1 MPSPF
6 HGRVPGLREAEQV
19 PGSRREVTGQVWLQ
33 VTSSSARGRS
43 EVSVGQDRAVSV
55 GGEAGRLLCRR
66 ELLWP
71 GAGRA
76 VAWEGPLEGVPDAAH
91 PCCRPLAFLPAAPP
105 GTHPPRR
112 SSEPSSHTGR
122 GCGDLRDAVSVSSS
136 AASRQHTLSPPRPP
150 TAVWPAQRV
159 PPPSSTRP
167 PQPHRSAGPTSC
179 RDVSLLL
186 TPPDPPLPLPR

>member
-6 HGRVPGLREAEQV
+6 HGRVPGLGEAEQV
-19 PGSRREVTGQVWLQ
+19 PGSRREVTGQVRLQ

-76 VAWEGPLEGVPDAAH
+76 VAWEGPPEGVPDAAH

-105 GTHPPRR
+105 TPAPTPP
-112 SSEPSSHTGR
+112 
-122 GCGDLRDAVSVSSS
+122 DA
-136 AASRQHTLSPPRPP
+136 ALSPPR
-150 TAVWPAQRV
+150 TPAAAAGTFVTRS
-159 PPPSSTRP
+159 PSP
-167 PQPHRSAGPTSC
+167 
-179 RDVSLLL
+179 LLL
-186 TPPDPPLPLPR
+186 HPGSTHCPRRGRRQPCGQPSGSLHLHRPGRLSHTALRAPLPAGTFLFS

>member
-1 MPSPF
+1 M
-6 HGRVPGLREAEQV
+6 
-19 PGSRREVTGQVWLQ
+19 PGSRREVTGQVRLQ

-43 EVSVGQDRAVSV
+43 EVSVGQDRAVSGR
-55 GGEAGRLLCRR
+55 GGRQAALQAGVAVARSRAGGRLGGPSGRCSGCRAP
-66 ELLWP
+66 LLP
-71 GAGRA
+71 
-76 VAWEGPLEGVPDAAH
+76 PLGLP
-91 PCCRPLAFLPAAPP
+91 PCRPPHP